1 MLLLPFYNNYIISKM
16 CHVLLILDFAK
27 KKKITTFLHLAN
39 ILDEV
44 LTSTI
49 NRIWQPHITPK
60 VLINF

>member
-1 MLLLPFYNNYIISKM
+1 M